1 MKSNEEVLRELKI
14 ERYTVMNKM
23 NKITDF
29 KLNNTDEFIKL
40 GSRMCTLIDIQY
52 YILASYN
59 EVLTA
64 RIIALK
70 DMMMTYIKLVMIY

>member
-14 ERYTVMNKM
+14 ERYSVMNKM

-29 KLNNTDEFIKL
+29 KLNNIEEFIKL

-52 YILASYN
+52 HILASYN

-64 RIIALK
+64 RIIALEE
-70 DMMMTYIKLVMIY
+70 VIYD